1 MSVMSDILHRPEI
14 VVLTDAEA
22 AARAVAKRIAAAVAA
37 KPDVVLGLAT
47 GNTPRRVYDLLVEAH
62 AQRRLSFA
70 RVTSFNLDEYC
81 GLPADHPS
89 TFLAYMREK
98 LFSLVDIDAS
108 KAHLPD
114 GSAVDPDAV
123 AAAYEASIAKA
134 GGIDL
139 QLLGIGQNGHIGF
152 NEPGSS
158 AISRTRLVSLSPL
171 TLAANA
177 ADFPSGEMPPPHAIT
192 MGIATILDA
201 REIILLATGA
211 GKAAALEA
219 AINGPVSE
227 NCPASFLRLHPHV
240 TIVCDIAA
248 YPAAAPQQ
256 QSR

>member
-1 MSVMSDILHRPEI
+1 L
-14 VVLTDAEA
+14 
-22 AARAVAKRIAAAVAA
+22 
-37 KPDVVLGLAT
+37 LA
-47 GNTPRRVYDLLVEAH
+47 EAH

-152 NEPGSS
+152 NEPGSP
-158 AISRTRLVSLSPL
+158 AISRTRRVSLSPL

-192 MGIATILDA
+192 MGIATILEA